1 MRKKYTVTIFA
12 YELSVG
18 QMNRHRDLFWKQLE
32 PEHRRARAYCRKLT
46 GNRDD
51 GDDLYQDA
59 LVCALSGF
67 GRLRDPDAFRP
78 WLYRIIINAFKNR
91 VKQPWWKRALPLG
104 RTVDESAIGDDPGPR
119 RAARRR
125 LDVAFRAISP
135 EDRALVTLF
144 ELEGWTAEEIAE
156 ATGKAAGT
164 IRVRVKRARD
174 RMRQALIGYFERN
187 GSGQFEMSKYEDKVC
202 VVQKPAEE

>member
-1 MRKKYTVTIFA
+1 
-12 YELSVG
+12 VG
-18 QMNRHRDLFWKQLE
+18 QMNRHRDLFWTQLE

-59 LVCALSGF
+59 LVCALTGF
-67 GRLRDPDAFRP
+67 GRLRKLDAFRP
-78 WLYRIIINAFKNR
+78 WLYRIIINTFKNR

-104 RTVDESAIGDDPGPR
+104 TTTAESLVGDDPGPR

-125 LDVAFRAISP
+125 LEIAFGAISP

-144 ELEGWTAEEIAE
+144 ELEGWTAEEIAR

-164 IRVRVKRARD
+164 IRVRVKRARNK
-174 RMRQALIGYFERN
+174 MRRELVRYFGQN
-187 GSGQFEMSKYEDKVC
+187 GSGTFELSRYEDKVC